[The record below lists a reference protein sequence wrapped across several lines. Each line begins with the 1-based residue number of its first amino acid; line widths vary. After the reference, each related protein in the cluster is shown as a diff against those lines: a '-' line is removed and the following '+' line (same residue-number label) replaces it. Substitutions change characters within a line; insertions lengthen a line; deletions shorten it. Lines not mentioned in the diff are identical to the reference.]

1 MEKDM
6 EKNGEK
12 REKLLESDRTKAKR
26 KEPFYTEWS
35 SWTEY

>member
-26 KEPFYTEWS
+26 KEPFYTE
-35 SWTEY
+35 